1 MRKMDLEWVQQRQE
15 KKVQASFISEITFFK
30 EVLLFGFA
38 TNTEWAQHWNEL
50 LSVRLLALVSC
61 YIVEMSLR
69 ILEVTLKTVWRWC
82 LREWQANELFS
93 VYAERDW
100 LASSD
105 IIWKVQRDYLDF
117 CVLILSEMK
126 ICSEVTRWT
135 SCRSWL
141 LLVTGR
147 SLTHCQSWQPRGNL
161 VSKWLSLKSTRNF
174 ITCHNL

>member
-1 MRKMDLEWVQQRQE
+1 MGSTKAGEESASQLHFRDNIFQGGFAFWFCNKYWWALEWIALSLS
-15 KKVQASFISEITFFK
+15 ASTG
-30 EVLLFGFA
+30 VLLYS
-38 TNTEWAQHWNEL
+38 WN
-50 LSVRLLALVSC
+50 VSEDPGSDTQDC
-61 YIVEMSLR
+61 
-69 ILEVTLKTVWRWC
+69 VWRWC
-82 LREWQANELFS
+82 LREWQENELFS

-126 ICSEVTRWT
+126 ICSEVT

-147 SLTHCQSWQPRGNL
+147 SLAHCQSWQPRGNL

-174 ITCHNL
+174 ITCHNF